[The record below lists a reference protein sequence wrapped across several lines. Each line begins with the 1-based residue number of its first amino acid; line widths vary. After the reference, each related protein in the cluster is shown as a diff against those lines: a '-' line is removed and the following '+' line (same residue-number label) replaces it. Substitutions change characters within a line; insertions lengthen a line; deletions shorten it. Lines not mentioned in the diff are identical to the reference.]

1 MTSTSDP
8 ILVGIFT
15 LAKDRLARGDSNYIC
30 TAIEGIRESG
40 HRTVPSASLK
50 RAKLLIQYRL
60 GSCFTLTSWIRLH
73 HPELD
78 EAVHADRCN
87 NGPKMRAT
95 RIAWLD
101 SLIQEFS

>member
-60 GSCFTLTSWIRLH
+60 GSCLRLH